1 MSRPNLAV
9 FVTAVLMIALPS
21 AARGDERTRLADP
34 TGLRAREEVAVAPP
48 PAPPPAPTVEP
59 IAPVASRAVRRVVVA
74 APPTRRAVV
83 AAPPTRRAVVA
94 APVRPAVVPA
104 PRPAVVPAPRAARN
118 ADAPRAARNADAP
131 RAARATAAPRRV
143 RRPPPP
149 CLSPTVE
156 LVRVEGHT
164 RESQRVSLMFCDG
177 RAVPAALDTISV
189 LSRPHGVDAPD
200 ARTLRAYAR
209 RLARRPRRGEAAAD
223 PAYVVDGVLRVAAG
237 LVPRLAKIAERFA
250 GKPIEIVSGWRP
262 TERASSRHHHGRAID
277 LRVRGVS
284 REALRDFARSL
295 DETGVGYYPNSVFV
309 HVDVRERRA
318 YWVDRS
324 GPGEEADYG
333 AWPPPAE
340 EQLRTRDRI
349 LANAMAALDSLRV
362 EVPEPGGE
370 PALDGAQLRAED
382 GRAVHGGA
390 PDSAPESAP
399 PDDVAPERTQPESAQ
414 LTFSRF

>member
-1 MSRPNLAV
+1 MSRPNLV
-9 FVTAVLMIALPS
+9 LFVAAVLMIALPS

-34 TGLRAREEVAVAPP
+34 TGLRAREEVAVTPP
-48 PAPPPAPTVEP
+48 PAPAVV
-59 IAPVASRAVRRVVVA
+59 PVAPIEAPAVNRVVA
-74 APPTRRAVV
+74 AARPTPRAVV
-83 AAPPTRRAVVA
+83 AAPL
-94 APVRPAVVPA
+94 
-104 PRPAVVPAPRAARN
+104 RPAVVPAPRAVVP
-118 ADAPRAARNADAP
+118 APRTADAP
-131 RAARATAAPRRV
+131 RAARATAAPRRA

-149 CLSPTVE
+149 CLSPAVE

-164 RESQRVSLMFCDG
+164 RESQRVSLTFCDG
-177 RAVPAALDTISV
+177 RPVPTALDTLSV
-189 LSRPHGVDAPD
+189 LARPHGVDAPE
-200 ARTLRAYAR
+200 ARAMRAYAR
-209 RLARRPRRGEAAAD
+209 RLARRPRRGETAAD
-223 PAYVVDGVLRVAAG
+223 PAYVVDGVLRVEAG

-250 GKPIEIVSGWRP
+250 GKSIEIVSGWRP

-370 PALDGAQLRAED
+370 PAIDGAQLSAED
-382 GRAVHGGA
+382 GSAVHGEA